1 MDDKRRFSFY
11 FESKW
16 TCRFRPLCSMLNEPR
31 DSSCSHRRYV
41 GLQKKWNMMS
51 RIIVHGITLKK
62 GRKKLINRM
71 MGNIEGLD
79 LRIMLV
85 TCCGIQHSSQSS
97 VTLPFPEYQML
108 RLLCIQVCKNVII
121 QYLESFENQKNSES
135 LVFLFALG
143 SDWLSS
149 STVID
154 RMNKFRLLQD
164 HTFRQ

>member
-1 MDDKRRFSFY
+1 
-11 FESKW
+11 
-16 TCRFRPLCSMLNEPR
+16 
-31 DSSCSHRRYV
+31 
-41 GLQKKWNMMS
+41 MMS

-62 GRKKLINRM
+62 RKEKKLINRM

-154 RMNKFRLLQD
+154 RMNKFRLLPD
-164 HTFRQ
+164 HTFRHQLLASFPVLFLFFTPILKTRAE